1 MTQTLLVDRKQAA
14 KMAAVSLA
22 TWDRMNATGKTP
34 RPIRFSHGCIRWR
47 VCDLE
52 AWVNAGCPNRQT
64 FDLLQQSEK

>member
-1 MTQTLLVDRKQAA
+1 MNQTLLVDRKQAA

-22 TWDRMNATGKTP
+22 TWDRMTAAGKTP

-47 VCDLE
+47 VSDLE

-64 FDLLQQSEK
+64 FDLLQNPGK